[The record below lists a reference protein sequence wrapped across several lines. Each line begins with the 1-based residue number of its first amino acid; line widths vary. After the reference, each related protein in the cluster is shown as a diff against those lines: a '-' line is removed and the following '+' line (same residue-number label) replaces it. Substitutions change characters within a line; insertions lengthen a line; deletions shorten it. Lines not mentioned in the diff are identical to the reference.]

1 MLMYNII
8 FIFLEEVET
17 MRNAQKSRLGF
28 NGYMNSF
35 KSLGSII
42 ANLFFK
48 SLEKAESLQ
57 ENFGI
62 SHGYNGEIPIYEPS
76 K

>member
-1 MLMYNII
+1 
-8 FIFLEEVET
+8 

-42 ANLFFK
+42 ANL
-48 SLEKAESLQ
+48 SL
-57 ENFGI
+57 N
-62 SHGYNGEIPIYEPS
+62 H
-76 K
+76 